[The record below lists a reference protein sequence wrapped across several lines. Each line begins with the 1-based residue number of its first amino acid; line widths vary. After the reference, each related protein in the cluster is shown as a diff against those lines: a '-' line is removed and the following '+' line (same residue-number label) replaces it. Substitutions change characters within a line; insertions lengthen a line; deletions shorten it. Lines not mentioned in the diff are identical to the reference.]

1 MHGSLQTN
9 DEPLIFF
16 EVMWVRFTELQ
27 RSRSLSDAILAQH
40 NDSFC
45 CFRVKIRPYKG
56 IRMRNRRR
64 GAAIEWTM
72 VGFLKRQSSVL
83 CVAFALYDYELTQTL
98 HALLKAGIL
107 EPKSYQSLSSLTLP
121 IDFHALFH

>member
-1 MHGSLQTN
+1 MLGSLQTN

-27 RSRSLSDAILAQH
+27 HSRSFSGAMLAP
-40 NDSFC
+40 NNVSFY

-56 IRMRNRRR
+56 IRMQNRRR

-83 CVAFALYDYELTQTL
+83 CGLCFV
-98 HALLKAGIL
+98 
-107 EPKSYQSLSSLTLP
+107 
-121 IDFHALFH
+121 